1 MATHEELITALKF
14 DQSFK
19 DMLRDYYSYGFKNL
33 EKDDRENQ
41 TLLADWKRL
50 NNILMDYMEW
60 SEDDTKDQ
68 HMYMTQD

>member
-33 EKDDRENQ
+33 EKDDREN
-41 TLLADWKRL
+41 
-50 NNILMDYMEW
+50 
-60 SEDDTKDQ
+60 
-68 HMYMTQD
+68 